1 MPLEIPAYP
10 SGLRAQLMADTIA
23 RKPSAGLFRGAEIS
37 LRMEQPS
44 LMRQVQAAGF
54 NAEVQIEA
62 LLVLATDAPDPRPND
77 AADYITAGGSVWRI
91 ITSDKDP
98 GDGCWRL
105 GLARVRKA
113 QS

>member
-1 MPLEIPAYP
+1 MPLEIPPYP
-10 SGLRAQLMADTIA
+10 SALRAQLMTDTIA
-23 RKPSAGLFRGAEIS
+23 RKATGGLFRGAEVS

-44 LMRQVQAAGF
+44 LMRQAQVAGM
-54 NAEVQIEA
+54 NVEVQIEA
-62 LLVLATDAPDPRPND
+62 LLVLAADAPDPLPNH
-77 AADYITAGGSVWRI
+77 APDYITAGGSVWRI
-91 ITSDKDP
+91 ITADKDP